1 MGTNESKRNILICV
15 VGSPGLVIEVYGEQ
29 NCGKGTP
36 DSIVWPVPSSS
47 LVATE
52 TGCHLHGGHLT
63 SLNQPQDEEKTFPRT
78 DWALQSLKE
87 TKTNCSNALLL
98 H

>member
-1 MGTNESKRNILICV
+1 MHCS

-29 NCGKGTP
+29 NCGKEPP

-63 SLNQPQDEEKTFPRT
+63 SLNQPQDEEKTFPGL
-78 DWALQSLKE
+78 DWALPSLKE
-87 TKTNCSNALLL
+87 TETNKKMLQCTFIALL
-98 H
+98 